1 LLKILKE
8 KWNKSAEPMQLPE
21 KNESEKMAMI
31 SRVNQ
36 KKTELEEKAKA
47 LAGQTDKV
55 ILNAA
60 VIVGALTL
68 TFFVVRSIAGRS
80 SKKSKEEKADETT
93 PVKVSEGNEQSLL
106 STVGSRVAEGAVIFL
121 LGLAKE
127 QLTGYL
133 KSRQKENENPQ

>member
-1 LLKILKE
+1 
-8 KWNKSAEPMQLPE
+8 MQLPE
-21 KNESEKMAMI
+21 KNESEKMTMI

-36 KKTELEEKAKA
+36 KKTELQEKAKA

-60 VIVGALTL
+60 VIVGALML

-80 SKKSKEEKADETT
+80 SKKSKEEKSGEATE
-93 PVKVSEGNEQSLL
+93 VKSSEGNEQSLL

-127 QLTGYL
+127 QLTTYL
-133 KSRQKENENPQ
+133 KARQKENENPQ

>member
-1 LLKILKE
+1 
-8 KWNKSAEPMQLPE
+8 MQLPE

>member
-1 LLKILKE
+1 
-8 KWNKSAEPMQLPE
+8 MQLPE

-47 LAGQTDKV
+47 LSGQTDKV

-80 SKKSKEEKADETT
+80 SKKSKEEKPDETT

-106 STVGSRVAEGAVIFL
+106 SIVGSRVAEGAVIFL